1 MEIGC
6 RSLATI
12 IGLKTNRNEF
22 VGMNKHKSPNSL
34 STITVTSMNVVII
47 HFTMPIVGRILAH
60 QPWEKRDRRVQNRIV
75 SAENGSEKDN
85 KTVTKIT
92 TKKKEAR
99 ESRRIFGLGRPWEF
113 SQFLFAVRDRFG
125 HPCLMVVPNPCLSS
139 SLIEMS
145 VEDH

>member
-47 HFTMPIVGRILAH
+47 HFTLPIVVEFTCSSAMGKTRQACTKSHTKRVTDVRETTQLEWKKTRRKSSQEKTAVPVRGALTVFGKPRGVAVGTRFWPSLIDASNLILAC
-60 QPWEKRDRRVQNRIV
+60 
-75 SAENGSEKDN
+75 
-85 KTVTKIT
+85 
-92 TKKKEAR
+92 
-99 ESRRIFGLGRPWEF
+99 
-113 SQFLFAVRDRFG
+113 
-125 HPCLMVVPNPCLSS
+125 HPV
-139 SLIEMS
+139 
-145 VEDH
+145 